1 MTQNSVNFGLVLL
14 IESMQNRFNSHFD
27 KLVQL
32 LYKCEDADQEKNL
45 ILATARLLSLHLAL
59 LAKEL
64 PDEELKC
71 LSIEMEALLM
81 SRFRDDP

>member
-27 KLVQL
+27 KVVQL
-32 LYKCEDADQEKNL
+32 LYKCEDADQERNL
-45 ILATARLLSLHLAL
+45 ILAMARLLSVHLAL